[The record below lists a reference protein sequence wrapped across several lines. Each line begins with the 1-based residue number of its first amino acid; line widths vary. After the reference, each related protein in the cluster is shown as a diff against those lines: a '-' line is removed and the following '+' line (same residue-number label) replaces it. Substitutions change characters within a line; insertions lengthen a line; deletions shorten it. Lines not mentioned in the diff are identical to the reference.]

1 MCQVAVYLDDKKIM
15 DSVMLVEPTS
25 EGVRLM
31 NLFEEPRVIA
41 AAIQQIDLMKNKL
54 ILKAITKEE
63 KKDE

>member
-1 MCQVAVYLDDKKIM
+1 MCQVAVYLDDEKIM

-25 EGVRLM
+25 EGVRLTK
-31 NLFEEPRVIA
+31 LFEEPRVIPA
-41 AAIQQIDLMKNKL
+41 SIQQIDLMKNKL

>member
-1 MCQVAVYLDDKKIM
+1 MCQVAVYLDDKNIM

-25 EGVRLM
+25 EGVRLTK
-31 NLFEEPRVIA
+31 LFEEPRVIP

>member
-25 EGVRLM
+25 EGVRLT
-31 NLFEEPRVIA
+31 NLFEEPRVIV

-54 ILKAITKEE
+54 ILKEITKEE